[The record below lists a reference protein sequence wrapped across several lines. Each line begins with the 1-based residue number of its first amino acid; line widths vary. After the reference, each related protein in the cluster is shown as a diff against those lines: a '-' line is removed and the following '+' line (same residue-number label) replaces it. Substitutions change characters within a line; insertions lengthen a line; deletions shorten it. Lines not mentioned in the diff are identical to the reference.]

1 MSQGLILGSLL
12 AWLAMPSPGG
22 PWRAVLDLAGGTL
35 PFQLELE
42 KKADAWEGQLCNGSL
57 CQPFSAVRV
66 TGDSLTL
73 EMADY
78 AATITATFAG
88 DSLIGSYQNVGN
100 RGPRVIPFHAARGRW
115 PIARGNQAL
124 IGRWNA
130 TFFQEMGTSPRV
142 IMLRNGP
149 RGLEGT
155 LISNTGD
162 YGHFA
167 GAVAGDS
174 FALSHFDGS
183 FVYLITGA
191 LRGDTVR
198 GVFHAGLR
206 TQTPFE
212 AIRSRGKS
220 PLKAPTEVTGADT
233 TAPFH
238 FEAPDLEGKLISE
251 KDPRFRGKV
260 VLVEVFGTW
269 CPTCHES
276 APVLVN
282 LYRKY
287 HARGFEI
294 VGLAYEVTGDT
305 AVDGKLVRRYRE
317 KFGIPY
323 PLLLAGI
330 NDVESAGETLPQLR
344 GFTSFPTTIFLGR
357 DGKVR
362 RVHAGFY
369 GAATGPQHRELI
381 AGFEREVKTLLTEE
395 KGEERRQKGAQG
407 R

>member
-1 MSQGLILGSLL
+1 MSHSLILGALL
-12 AWLAMPSPGG
+12 AWVAGPSPAG
-22 PWRAVLDLAGGTL
+22 PWRAALDLAGGRL

-42 KKADAWEGQLCNGSL
+42 KKADAWRGQLCNGSL
-57 CQPFSAVRV
+57 CQPFSTIRV
-66 TGDSLTL
+66 SGDSLTL

-78 AATITATFAG
+78 AATITAVFAG

-124 IGRWNA
+124 IGRWDA

-142 IMLRNGP
+142 LVLRNGS

-155 LISNTGD
+155 LISNSGD

-191 LRGDTVR
+191 LRGDTLR

-233 TAPFH
+233 TAPFR

-251 KDPRFRGKV
+251 RDRRFRRKV
-260 VLVEVFGTW
+260 VIVEVFGTW

-287 HARGFEI
+287 HARGVEI

-330 NDVESAGETLPQLR
+330 NDVESAGGTLPQLR

-369 GAATGPQHRELI
+369 GAATGAQHRQLI
-381 AGFEREVKTLLTEE
+381 EGFEREVETLLAE
-395 KGEERRQKGAQG
+395 
-407 R
+407 